1 MVTMFERFRKKSST
15 KNETTENVAATLA
28 ELEIEVEAESVTSGD
43 EIEQARQDLMRAA
56 MEAITIPAPKAESE
70 LATSAPPKSDDADI
84 PVIQVKITRPTTPIP
99 APKPKPPTPPQAA
112 EPAAKIE
119 PLAPSEPVESTPS
132 PVEPAIDEQK
142 TPESPEGE
150 TAADE
155 SPEIVPLRSDAL
167 VVKHEPPETKE
178 TTGLEEQLIEEREDI
193 PEDEIIAQIAP
204 ENELLSSRVMVFADA
219 ENTDASVENLPAEI
233 PLESPASEIPPDQV
247 SFPASPG
254 EQPDEPRIAQLD
266 DIMIDIVK
274 QDIAS
279 HRRRIYQPN

>member
-56 MEAITIPAPKAESE
+56 METIMITAPEAEAS
-70 LATSAPPKSDDADI
+70 ASAPPKSDNADI
-84 PVIQVKITRPTTPIP
+84 PVIQVRVTPPTPPIP
-99 APKPKPPTPPQAA
+99 EPKPKPTAPPQTA
-112 EPAAKIE
+112 EPSAKMK
-119 PLAPSEPVESTPS
+119 PLAPSEPAESPPS
-132 PVEPAIDEQK
+132 PVEPTIDEQK
-142 TPESPEGE
+142 APESVEGE
-150 TAADE
+150 TATDE
-155 SPEIVPLRSDAL
+155 SPEMVLLRTEPL
-167 VVKHEPPETKE
+167 VVKHEPSETKE
-178 TTGLEEQLIEEREDI
+178 TTDPEEQLIEEREDI

-279 HRRRIYQPN
+279 HRRRISPPN

>member
-1 MVTMFERFRKKSST
+1 MFERFRKKSST
-15 KNETTENVAATLA
+15 KNETTEDVAATLA
-28 ELEIEVEAESVTSGD
+28 ELEVEVESESVTSGD
-43 EIEQARQDLMRAA
+43 EIEQALQDLMRAA
-56 MEAITIPAPKAESE
+56 MEAITIPAPEAGPE
-70 LATSAPPKSDDADI
+70 LGASAPPKSDDADI
-84 PVIQVKITRPTTPIP
+84 PVIQVRVTRPAPLKP
-99 APKPKPPTPPQAA
+99 SPKPQPQAPPQ
-112 EPAAKIE
+112 AAKIE
-119 PLAPSEPVESTPS
+119 PLAPSEPIESTPS

-142 TPESPEGE
+142 TPESPGGE

-155 SPEIVPLRSDAL
+155 SPEIVSLRSEPL
-167 VVKHEPPETKE
+167 VVKHEPSETKE
-178 TTGLEEQLIEEREDI
+178 TTDPEEQLIEEREDI

-204 ENELLSSRVMVFADA
+204 ENELLSSQLMVFADT

-247 SFPASPG
+247 SFPAFPG